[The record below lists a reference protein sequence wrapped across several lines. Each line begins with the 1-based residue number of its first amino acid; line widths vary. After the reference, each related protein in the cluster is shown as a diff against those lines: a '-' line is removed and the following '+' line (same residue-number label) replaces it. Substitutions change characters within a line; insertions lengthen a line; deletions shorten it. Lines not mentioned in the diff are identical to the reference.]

1 MIAIATWGQ
10 RIDPDELDP
19 EVRALF
25 ETRKEASK

>member
-10 RIDPDELDP
+10 RIDPQSLDP
-19 EVRALF
+19 DVRALF